1 MKTNNNWI
9 KTDYRIQSILG
20 GAILLLT
27 LAGGVL
33 WLLAK
38 DFAFLALCLALLLLM
53 PLGAWQV
60 ISGLI
65 DALKGN
71 RLQQIY
77 LGVVTFYF
85 TIWYFTAVYHSD
97 YFPLMMVMA
106 VIIAVWKYTVVR
118 ADYISLNIIA
128 VPNIAENDILDA

>member
-27 LAGGVL
+27 VVGAFL
-33 WLLAK
+33 WLLTK
-38 DFAFLALCLALLLLM
+38 DFAFLSFALALLLLM

-65 DALKGN
+65 DALKGDP
-71 RLQQIY
+71 LQQIY
-77 LGVVTFYF
+77 LGVVSFYF
-85 TIWYFTAVYHSD
+85 TIWYFAAVYHTD
-97 YFPLMMVMA
+97 YSFAP
-106 VIIAVWKYTVVR
+106 II
-118 ADYISLNIIA
+118 
-128 VPNIAENDILDA
+128 